1 VNSIISPKPLEDISA
16 IAIDNSVYQEKV
28 AHSFLDEKIEERLG
42 GEEKSNELAE
52 ENINENLEVSN
63 TLNSTLNKDE
73 VDEVEKLTDKNL
85 QKDNISLHNLEN
97 SSLHEEIKLENNLDH
112 ETIEENKIDKD
123 LDVKNSLKEN
133 KKVEETSES
142 VNLVDENNQP
152 TVRKLS
158 LFDTLEDVEENIPLK
173 TTEKTEPIFED
184 RIDISDSKLNE
195 ETEVSIEEFSSE
207 DSGEDE
213 NFSQDS
219 EEELL
224 DIPTFLRRQA
234 N

>member
-1 VNSIISPKPLEDISA
+1 M
-16 IAIDNSVYQEKV
+16 
-28 AHSFLDEKIEERLG
+28 
-42 GEEKSNELAE
+42 
-52 ENINENLEVSN
+52 
-63 TLNSTLNKDE
+63 
-73 VDEVEKLTDKNL
+73 
-85 QKDNISLHNLEN
+85 
-97 SSLHEEIKLENNLDH
+97 HEEIKLENNLDH
-112 ETIEENKIDKD
+112 DITEENKIDKD
-123 LDVKNSLKEN
+123 LDINNLLKEN
-133 KKVEETSES
+133 KKVDETSES
-142 VNLVDENNQP
+142 LNLVDENKQP

-195 ETEVSIEEFSSE
+195 ETEVSIEEFSAE
-207 DSGEDE
+207 NSGEDE